1 MSHVHI
7 CPYCNQILDDRDE
20 YNVIAIAWGEFA
32 HKECDR
38 KKSWGE
44 EYDDPDPSDYFQL
57 ANKHSYLSL
66 TAVQHY
72 IPFS

>member
-38 KKSWGE
+38 KKSWE
-44 EYDDPDPSDYFQL
+44 DEYDDPDPSDYF
-57 ANKHSYLSL
+57 
-66 TAVQHY
+66 
-72 IPFS
+72 